1 MEPPAAFP
9 SAIRTP
15 PAGGRLAR
23 SGVEAEGPR
32 GDRPR
37 VAIALGL
44 PDRPARHGAAA
55 AAAAATRGHR
65 PLTATPADRWS
76 GPCPPQA
83 PHIPTLGSRF
93 AAICSARLIH
103 SSTAPVTRASLA
115 GVVSPE
121 TGPWT
126 SPSIGESG
134 YCAIITLAVPAGRSG
149 PWSRRPEHGEG
160 MPLGHTWGMFHR
172 TITGTTG
179 LSWTLGICHLP
190 GEMLGASHSLSPGFS
205 LTRKRSGSAQA
216 TGRPVARRTACH

>member
-1 MEPPAAFP
+1 MGAW
-9 SAIRTP
+9 
-15 PAGGRLAR
+15 LAQ
-23 SGVEAEGPR
+23 ELKLEGPR

-37 VAIALGL
+37 GRNRLGL

-55 AAAAATRGHR
+55 AAAATRGHR
-65 PLTATPADRWS
+65 PLTAPPADRWS
-76 GPCPPQA
+76 SPCPPQA

-134 YCAIITLAVPAGRSG
+134 YCAIITLAVPGRPIRSLVAEARA
-149 PWSRRPEHGEG
+149 RRGRALGAH
-160 MPLGHTWGMFHR
+160 LGHVPPDNHGHDRSLLDTRDLPFAWGNAR
-172 TITGTTG
+172 CQ
-179 LSWTLGICHLP
+179 SLP
-190 GEMLGASHSLSPGFS
+190 LAWFFPETEAVRLCSS
-205 LTRKRSGSAQA
+205 
-216 TGRPVARRTACH
+216 GRPACC